1 MKKLLKSLTR
11 WIWKSDID
19 KLNNEIKRL
28 NDELSS
34 IPDKPVDIVEP
45 LASVDMKNIYSLVTV
60 HKNLK
65 DGIRELTNGTL
76 IESKVNEL
84 IKNN

>member
-1 MKKLLKSLTR
+1 
-11 WIWKSDID
+11 
-19 KLNNEIKRL
+19 
-28 NDELSS
+28 
-34 IPDKPVDIVEP
+34 VET
-45 LASVDMKNIYSLVTV
+45 LASVDMKNIYSLVTAY
-60 HKNLK
+60 KNLK

>member
-1 MKKLLKSLTR
+1 MKQLLKSLTR

-28 NDELSS
+28 NDEISS
-34 IPDKPVDIVEP
+34 IPDKPVDIVDS
-45 LASVDMKNIYSLVTV
+45 LASVNMKNIYSLVTA

-65 DGIRELTNGTL
+65 DGIRELTQGTL
-76 IESKVNEL
+76 IEGKVKEL

>member
-1 MKKLLKSLTR
+1 MKKILKGVTR
-11 WIWKSDID
+11 WIWKYDID
-19 KLNNEIKRL
+19 KLNDEIKCL
-28 NDELSS
+28 NDELESM
-34 IPDKPVDIVEP
+34 PDKPIDIVDS
-45 LASVDMKNIYSLVTV
+45 LASVNMKNIYSLVKA

-65 DGIRELTNGTL
+65 DEIRKLTKGTL